1 MVTYNLN
8 QMYFSIII
16 KIFSFFVLICLTA
29 CQTKELTPYEKAK
42 NPYSHLGVE
51 GYSGAALTSCLAV
64 SGPPSGRPIR
74 ARKLKDGN
82 VVETGAPLS
91 QSDYFDCV
99 DQELHTLG
107 RDKHN
112 KDKD

>member
-1 MVTYNLN
+1 MKSLN
-8 QMYFSIII
+8 TFV
-16 KIFSFFVLICLTA
+16 IFSLPILFLLIG
-29 CQTKELTPYEKAK
+29 CQVKEVSPFAQAK

-82 VVETGAPLS
+82 VVETGAPVS
-91 QSDYFDCV
+91 QPDYFDCV

>member
-1 MVTYNLN
+1 MKSSNTFV
-8 QMYFSIII
+8 
-16 KIFSFFVLICLTA
+16 IFSLPALFFLTG
-29 CQTKELTPYEKAK
+29 CQVKEVSPYAQAK

-82 VVETGAPLS
+82 VVEAGAPLS
-91 QSDYFDCV
+91 QPDYFDCV

>member
-1 MVTYNLN
+1 MKSSNTFV
-8 QMYFSIII
+8 
-16 KIFSFFVLICLTA
+16 IFSLPALFFLTG
-29 CQTKELTPYEKAK
+29 CQVKEVSPYAQAK

-82 VVETGAPLS
+82 VVEAGAPVS
-91 QSDYFDCV
+91 QADYFDCV
-99 DQELHTLG
+99 DNELHTLG
-107 RDKHN
+107 RDRHD